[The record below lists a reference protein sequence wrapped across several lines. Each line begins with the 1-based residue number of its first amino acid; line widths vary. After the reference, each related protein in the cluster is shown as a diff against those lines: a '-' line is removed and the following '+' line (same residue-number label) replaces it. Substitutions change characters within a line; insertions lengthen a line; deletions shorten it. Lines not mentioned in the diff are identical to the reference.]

1 MASEK
6 NKSRRSFLK
15 NTALASF
22 ATGLF
27 PASSIHAKESSS
39 TQTTNG
45 TTATGDQF
53 TILYTSDIH
62 AQLHTHDEFFWENGK
77 AVYRKRGGLAVLKTM
92 IEAHR
97 KVDPAHTVLLDGG
110 DYFHGSAIASLT
122 EGEAL
127 IPLLN
132 AFNYDLILPGNWE
145 VVYKKEKN
153 AL

>member
-97 KVDPAHTVLLDGG
+97 KVDPA
-110 DYFHGSAIASLT
+110 IQCC
-122 EGEAL
+122 
-127 IPLLN
+127 
-132 AFNYDLILPGNWE
+132 
-145 VVYKKEKN
+145 
-153 AL
+153 